1 MTRTKWNGRGN
12 CMKRTFFIPLVIAV
26 LAGAGYSA
34 QPAPVPIPGPG
45 HHHDDSDS
53 DYSLSEQETIRKSF
67 AVGNAHKVLDVD
79 NVFGSVEVVGGQS
92 DKVELVVTKTI
103 RAESK
108 ERLEAAKKEVT
119 LDVTEQPD
127 LLKLYVNGP
136 FRCNCDCDGG
146 CKGGCSGWH
155 GDRGYQVKMDFQLQV
170 PVNLD
175 LRLKTVNSG
184 HVSVRNV
191 IGNFWINN
199 VNGRIDLEDVGGGT
213 ARARTVNGGVKV
225 VFKENPKENS
235 EFSSVNGAVE
245 LSFPP
250 GLSADF
256 RFKTMNGGVYTDF
269 PMTMLPTQPVRANT
283 ENGKFVFRT
292 DRYTRGRVGA
302 GGIEIKAETLNGEIR
317 VLERQ

>member
-1 MTRTKWNGRGN
+1 
-12 CMKRTFFIPLVIAV
+12 MKQTLVLVSLMIATMCV
-26 LAGAGYSA
+26 GYAA
-34 QPAPVPIPGPG
+34 QPVPAPAPVPG

-53 DYSLSEQETIRKSF
+53 DFPLSEQETIRKSF
-67 AVGNAHKVLDVD
+67 AVGNARKVLDVD
-79 NVFGSVEVVGGQS
+79 NVFGSIEVVGGQS
-92 DKVELVVTKTI
+92 DKVEMVITKTI

-108 ERLEAAKKEVT
+108 ERMEAAKKEVT

-136 FRCNCDCDGG
+136 FRCNCNCDGG
-146 CKGGCSGWH
+146 CKDGCGGWH

-170 PVNLD
+170 PVSLD

-191 IGNFWINN
+191 LGNFSVHN
-199 VNGRIDLEDVGGGT
+199 VNGRIDLEDVGGG
-213 ARARTVNGGVKV
+213 AAHARTVNGGVKV
-225 VFKENPKENS
+225 TFKENPKES
-235 EFSSVNGAVE
+235 SDFSSVNGAVE
-245 LSFPP
+245 LSFPR

-269 PMTMLPTQPVRANT
+269 PMTMLPTQPVRADT
-283 ENGKFVFRT
+283 QNGKFIFRT
-292 DRYTRGRVGA
+292 DRFTRGRVGS
-302 GGIEIKAETLNGEIR
+302 GGIEIKTETLNGDIR